1 VHRIAHYRIV
11 AALGAGGM
19 GDVYRAIDER
29 LGRQVAIKLL
39 PKEMRGDRSRRARML
54 REARAAGGLNHPGI
68 VTLHDI
74 GEFEGRTYLVME
86 LVEGKAFSTL
96 AIEQIPW
103 REAVELVA
111 GAADALGAAHD
122 RGVFHRDIKAD
133 NLMVT
138 DGGKPKVLD
147 FGLAKAR
154 SNFRPYATEENP
166 VVAARGSSSGD
177 ADTIEQAPTEAQ
189 IAETE
194 VTARGSLLGT
204 PQYMSPEQT
213 RGREVDARSEVFSLG
228 VVLYELL
235 VGTRPFSGESIEQV
249 LAQVRDHEP
258 PPPSL
263 TAPTRGIP
271 EVVDR
276 IVGKA
281 MAKSRKGR
289 YADMHAFARAL
300 RVAATG
306 EQPKRPRWWLV
317 GAAVAVVA
325 LPIVI
330 ALALRGG
337 GGGTPAMAV
346 TATRRLTVDPG
357 CEEFPHFAPDGR
369 TIVYD
374 GLVDGDYEIL
384 ARDRFTGARRRL
396 THAPGWDYG
405 PALSPDAT
413 RVAYVHRDALGR
425 VGRVIDFAGDA
436 KPPVELGPIAGY
448 PSWTPDGVLLTGDV
462 EGHILRR
469 MPDAVI
475 ATLPAGA
482 HPYHQIKLRGDR
494 LVAMWF
500 TSTKQRPD
508 GMVLGE
514 IDASGA
520 TRVVE
525 EGLVDY
531 EGGLVADTS
540 GDGYYFLRKGA
551 STGNELLWRRWG
563 SDAPSVVVPGGLA
576 PSAGLDVSPDGKAV
590 VYSTCTEHQEIARL
604 RPGAAPKSITRGE
617 WHDRYPIRV
626 DARRVLLTSD
636 RDGAMSAWFFDF
648 ATGESHIVEGARDIL
663 APAPSPDGKLV
674 VFAAQHGRGGL
685 AVAAASGG
693 VATQLTSDP
702 TDTNPV
708 FADERTVVFERS
720 TSGGLP
726 RLWAISIDGDDAR
739 PIGPPGSH
747 EPAASPGGRTIVF
760 VDAKV
765 PPRLALL
772 EIAGGEPHPIR
783 GIPAGDWHNPRVSPD
798 GKRVLVVQGLVQL
811 VEAPLDGSEPPTI
824 VWAASPEGGINS
836 ADYAPDEDGYIVSLT
851 DYNGELWLAE
861 GTFP

>member
-19 GDVYRAIDER
+19 GDVYRAVDER

-74 GEFEGRTYLVME
+74 GEYEGRTYLVME
-86 LVEGKAFSTL
+86 LVEGKPLSTL
-96 AIEQIPW
+96 AKEGIPW
-103 REAVELVA
+103 RDAVELVA

-166 VVAARGSSSGD
+166 AVNPRGPAGEN
-177 ADTIEQAPTEAQ
+177 ADTIEQAPSDAQ

-235 VGTRPFSGESIEQV
+235 VGTRPFCGESIEEV
-249 LAQVRDHEP
+249 LDQVRIHEP

-271 EVVDR
+271 EVVDQV
-276 IVGKA
+276 VGKA
-281 MAKSRKGR
+281 MAKARKSR
-289 YADMHAFARAL
+289 YADMHAFAKAL
-300 RVAATG
+300 RAAVTG
-306 EQPKRPRWWLV
+306 ERPSRTRWWLA
-317 GAAVAVVA
+317 GGAAAVAAV
-325 LPIVI
+325 PIVLV
-330 ALALRGG
+330 LALRGG
-337 GGGTPAMAV
+337 SGTPAMAV

-357 CEEFPHFAPDGR
+357 CEEFPKFAADGK

-374 GLVDGDYEIL
+374 GLIDGDYEIL
-384 ARDRFTGARRRL
+384 VRDRFTGARRRL

-405 PALSPDAT
+405 PALSPDGK

-436 KPPVELGPIAGY
+436 KPPVELGPISGY
-448 PSWTPDGVLLTGDV
+448 PSWTPDGVLLTGDS
-462 EGHILRR
+462 EGHVLRR

-508 GMVLGE
+508 GMVIGE
-514 IDASGA
+514 IDAGGA
-520 TRVVE
+520 TRIAE

-551 STGNELLWRRWG
+551 STGNELWWRRWG
-563 SDAPSVVVPGGLA
+563 SDSPSVVVPGGLA
-576 PSAGLDVSPDGKAV
+576 PSAGLDVAPDGKAV
-590 VYSTCTEHQEIARL
+590 VYSSCTEHQEIARL
-604 RPGAAPKSITRGE
+604 RTGGTPQPITRGE
-617 WHDRYPIRV
+617 WHDRYPTRV
-626 DARRVLLTSD
+626 DAHRVLITSD
-636 RDGAMSAWFFDF
+636 RDGPMSAWFLDP
-648 ATGESHIVEGARDIL
+648 ATAEAHVIEGARGIL
-663 APAPSPDGKLV
+663 APSPSPDGKLV

-685 AVAAASGG
+685 AIASASGG
-693 VATQLTSDP
+693 PATPLTTDP

-720 TSGGLP
+720 LPGGLP
-726 RLWAISIDGDDAR
+726 RLWAITIDGTDPR
-739 PIGPPGSH
+739 PIAPVGSR
-747 EPAASPGGRTIVF
+747 EPAASPNAKTIVF
-760 VDAKV
+760 IDDKV
-765 PPRLALL
+765 PPQLALL
-772 EIAGGEPHPIR
+772 DLAAGKLR
-783 GIPAGDWHNPRVSPD
+783 RIPNVPPGDWHNPRFSPD
-798 GKRVLVVQGLVQL
+798 GKHVVVVQGLIRLIEV
-811 VEAPLDGSEPPTI
+811 AIDGSEPPTT
-824 VWAASPEGGINS
+824 VWTAPPSGGINS
-836 ADYAPDEDGYIVSLT
+836 GDYAPDEDGYIVSIT